1 LLPSPRLLI
10 APPPDG
16 FTGEGD
22 TREERQGALRR
33 DFGFVCACAL
43 CSLEGAALK
52 ASNRRQRRI
61 RELADEIVEAGR
73 AARTGGGEGGG
84 SGRAGVVTLVEERLR
99 LLQEEGLHTNWDSM
113 AVAMRH
119 LLASC
124 SEGSAIAPSRDEA
137 RVWAARAAEC
147 AKMALGEDSEEY
159 LHYRK
164 AL

>member
-1 LLPSPRLLI
+1 M
-10 APPPDG
+10 
-16 FTGEGD
+16 
-22 TREERQGALRR
+22 
-33 DFGFVCACAL
+33 CACAL

-52 ASNRRQRRI
+52 ASDRRQRRI

-124 SEGSAIAPSRDEA
+124 SEGSARDEA

-159 LHYRK
+159 LHYRN